1 MKKMLAVAL
10 VSVMMFTSTIG
21 AFAAEDVEPSGH
33 TSPTYEELKKELEQA
48 QKDLEKASD
57 DIKDLKGQVNG
68 LIKALQAKG
77 SSGSS
82 GNSGSGGGNGGGSSR
97 PTPPSNPGN
106 YVNYGG
112 TVVYQGGKIEING
125 GRSNVTFTIKVP
137 AEGVRSSANT
147 LAGKVG
153 GTLLACVNTSSPGVA
168 FTNAKVNFF
177 VSGAEIGDNIA
188 AYQNQNGSWVQLPV
202 VEIRKDHVIV
212 NMTRHGD
219 IAFVRVPVL
228 ASVTN

>member
-1 MKKMLAVAL
+1 MKKILAVAL

-48 QKDLEKASD
+48 QQDLEKASD

-68 LIKALQAKG
+68 LIKALQARG
-77 SSGSS
+77 S
-82 GNSGSGGGNGGGSSR
+82 SGSGGGGSRGGSSN

-137 AEGVRSSANT
+137 ADGVRSSANT

-168 FTNAKVNFF
+168 FSTAKVNFF

-188 AYQNQNGSWVQLPV
+188 AYQNQNGTWVQLPV

-212 NMTRHGD
+212 NLTRHGD

>member
-1 MKKMLAVAL
+1 MKKILAVAL

-68 LIKALQAKG
+68 LIKALQARG
-77 SSGSS
+77 S
-82 GNSGSGGGNGGGSSR
+82 SGSGGGGNSGGSST

-137 AEGVRSSANT
+137 ADGVRSSANT

-168 FTNAKVNFF
+168 FSTAKVNFY
-177 VSGAEIGDNIA
+177 VSGAEVGDNIA
-188 AYQNQNGSWVQLPV
+188 AYQNQNGTWVQLPV
-202 VEIRKDHVIV
+202 VEIRKDHVVV

>member
-1 MKKMLAVAL
+1 MKKILAVAL

-48 QKDLEKASD
+48 QEDLEKASN

-68 LIKALQAKG
+68 LIKALQARG
-77 SSGSS
+77 S
-82 GNSGSGGGNGGGSSR
+82 SGSGGGGSRGGSSN

-137 AEGVRSSANT
+137 ADGVRSSANT

-168 FTNAKVNFF
+168 FSTAKVNFF

-188 AYQNQNGSWVQLPV
+188 AYQNQNGTWVQLPV

-212 NMTRHGD
+212 NLTRHGD